1 MIKFFAIF
9 LFLSRKNSIFV
20 TESDATGIA
29 QQMGKGA
36 QSMKLSPVGT
46 PILYI

>member
-1 MIKFFAIF
+1 MINFFAIF

-29 QQMGKGA
+29 QQMGKEPKA
-36 QSMKLSPVGT
+36 
-46 PILYI
+46 